1 MKVLQHTTS
10 KENTQMKRIATILG
24 MAGLLA
30 GLSAVPAYADDKMSP
45 KGKMEDKMGDKMD
58 KKK

>member
-1 MKVLQHTTS
+1 
-10 KENTQMKRIATILG
+10 MKRIATILG